1 MRRPVYGSLAELF
14 DAVAGGR
21 PWRVEPMGKHAD
33 SLSGSPFERGVV
45 GDEAYVVKHISRDLD
60 WIMRVLGD
68 GAGGTRPRA
77 LVVWQ
82 EGVLDGLPPEIDPVI
97 VGMAYEPARGHL
109 TQVMRDVTPALVPPH
124 GPVPLAQHRGFL
136 DHMAAAHV
144 AHWGFTD
151 VYGLTTTQDRYGFA
165 GLANA
170 EREGGQGIPGLF
182 PGGWAAVAELAPEA
196 ARVALALTV
205 DAGPLH
211 AAQAGGPQTFVHGDW
226 KFGNLGTLPDGRT
239 VLLDW
244 AWPGQAPPPVDLG
257 WYLAVNCDRL
267 PESKE
272 DTIAAYRECL
282 HERGV
287 DTGGWWD
294 RQLELALLGAFVQLG
309 WSKAGDPA
317 ELGWWTDRVVATAR
331 MLG

>member
-1 MRRPVYGSLAELF
+1 MRRPVYGSVADLF
-14 DAVAGGR
+14 EAVAAGR
-21 PWRVEPMGKHAD
+21 PWRVEPMGKHVD
-33 SLSGSPFERGVV
+33 SLSGSPFERGLI

-97 VGMAYEPARGHL
+97 VGMAYDRASGHL
-109 TQVMRDVTPALVPPH
+109 TQVMRDVTPALVPAD

-144 AHWGFTD
+144 AQWGFTD
-151 VYGLTTTQDRYGFA
+151 TYGLTTTQDRYGFA
-165 GLANA
+165 SLANA
-170 EREGGQGIPGLF
+170 ERESGQGIPGLF

-205 DAGPLH
+205 DAAPLH
-211 AAQAGGPQTFVHGDW
+211 AAQARGPQTFVHGDW

-244 AWPGQAPPPVDLG
+244 GWPGQASPPVDLG

-267 PESKE
+267 P
-272 DTIAAYRECL
+272 
-282 HERGV
+282 
-287 DTGGWWD
+287 
-294 RQLELALLGAFVQLG
+294 
-309 WSKAGDPA
+309 
-317 ELGWWTDRVVATAR
+317 
-331 MLG
+331 